1 MKTRNLTNVY
11 TKSMQLDC
19 LLESTSFFLSYRR
32 MIIDFIFI
40 VGLTIRVD
48 CFDKLKSLIAEDI
61 RSKAHVF
68 LKPL

>member
-1 MKTRNLTNVY
+1 MKTRNLTNGY

-40 VGLTIRVD
+40 SGLTIRVD
-48 CFDKLKSLIAEDI
+48 CFDKLKSLIAENI
-61 RSKAHVF
+61 KIKAHIF
-68 LKPL
+68 FKSL